1 MIKYLSK
8 VACCLSV
15 SFLVFSGI
23 SYAQQ
28 AAPKTII
35 SGTLK
40 VAVYNDFAPFA
51 EKGAGLD
58 VDIAAALAKKM
69 ALQLSVLPFNAGDDV
84 GDDLR
89 NMVWKG
95 HYLGYG
101 PADVMMHV
109 PVDASL
115 ANRND
120 KVTIFAPYLRESV
133 RVVRDVQK
141 LPNYSN
147 VDSLAGQKI
156 AVDGTSLGAM
166 LILGYKNGQFREDVK
181 LFGSATEALGKLK
194 NGEVSAVIA
203 NQAEIDAVLQ
213 QDPKFALNELRLP
226 LLPQNGWVVGMAVKN
241 DNPALVEALT
251 NALKAITDSGELAQ
265 IFANY
270 HVQWVKP

>member
-213 QDPKFALNELRLP
+213 QDPKFALSELRLP

-265 IFANY
+265 IFAKY

>member
-133 RVVRDVQK
+133 RVVRDGDLVLAQATTSETRYGPKRGK
-141 LPNYSN
+141 LLE
-147 VDSLAGQKI
+147 VIG
-156 AVDGTSLGAM
+156 
-166 LILGYKNGQFREDVK
+166 REDEPRSAS
-181 LFGSATEALGKLK
+181 LLAIYAHGIPTGSDLEYVDAAT
-194 NGEVSAVIA
+194 VQRAV
-203 NQAEIDAVLQ
+203 EGRS
-213 QDPKFALNELRLP
+213 EL
-226 LLPQNGWVVGMAVKN
+226 
-241 DNPALVEALT
+241 
-251 NALKAITDSGELAQ
+251 
-265 IFANY
+265 
-270 HVQWVKP
+270 

>member
-133 RVVRDVQK
+133 RVVRDVVGARGRRGRDGQRRDDRDDRDDAQEQK
-141 LPNYSN
+141 AVRVARLGGLPG
-147 VDSLAGQKI
+147 V
-156 AVDGTSLGAM
+156 
-166 LILGYKNGQFREDVK
+166 
-181 LFGSATEALGKLK
+181 
-194 NGEVSAVIA
+194 
-203 NQAEIDAVLQ
+203 Q
-213 QDPKFALNELRLP
+213 Q
-226 LLPQNGWVVGMAVKN
+226 
-241 DNPALVEALT
+241 
-251 NALKAITDSGELAQ
+251 
-265 IFANY
+265 
-270 HVQWVKP
+270 

>member
-265 IFANY
+265 IFAKY